1 MQQWLLRSGLA
12 CGAAAAGGAPTVEM
26 SFSSNP
32 FFSNNLLRRC
42 LGDEE
47 SGAKAVTTDIQWKDS
62 SHNLTVKVCACMTLA
77 WWPALW

>member
-1 MQQWLLRSGLA
+1 
-12 CGAAAAGGAPTVEM
+12 M

-62 SHNLTVKVCACMTLA
+62 SHNLTVKVCACKACLVAGGSSKALA
-77 WWPALW
+77 KVTGQLAGE